1 MRRNEPGK
9 MFSPELAVARA
20 VGAQSP
26 KNKKK
31 TICENRNG
39 VIFGIFQLE
48 LFVTQ
53 TKTRVV
59 NYGLTKP
66 SILN

>member
-26 KNKKK
+26 KNKI
-31 TICENRNG
+31 ICENRNG

-48 LFVTQ
+48 
-53 TKTRVV
+53 
-59 NYGLTKP
+59 
-66 SILN
+66 

>member
-26 KNKKK
+26 KNKKNNLQK
-31 TICENRNG
+31 QKWCNFWHFPTRIICYSNKN
-39 VIFGIFQLE
+39 QCC
-48 LFVTQ
+48 
-53 TKTRVV
+53 
-59 NYGLTKP
+59 
-66 SILN
+66 

>member
-26 KNKKK
+26 KNKKI
-31 TICENRNG
+31 TIFTNSPPIEIENFWR
-39 VIFGIFQLE
+39 E
-48 LFVTQ
+48 
-53 TKTRVV
+53 
-59 NYGLTKP
+59 
-66 SILN
+66 

>member
-26 KNKKK
+26 KNIKKNNLWK
-31 TICENRNG
+31 
-39 VIFGIFQLE
+39 
-48 LFVTQ
+48 
-53 TKTRVV
+53 
-59 NYGLTKP
+59 
-66 SILN
+66 

>member
-31 TICENRNG
+31 QSVKIET
-39 VIFGIFQLE
+39 V
-48 LFVTQ
+48 
-53 TKTRVV
+53 
-59 NYGLTKP
+59 
-66 SILN
+66 

>member
-48 LFVTQ
+48 
-53 TKTRVV
+53 
-59 NYGLTKP
+59 
-66 SILN
+66 

>member
-9 MFSPELAVARA
+9 MVSPELAVARA

-26 KNKKK
+26 KNKKE

-48 LFVTQ
+48 
-53 TKTRVV
+53 
-59 NYGLTKP
+59 
-66 SILN
+66 